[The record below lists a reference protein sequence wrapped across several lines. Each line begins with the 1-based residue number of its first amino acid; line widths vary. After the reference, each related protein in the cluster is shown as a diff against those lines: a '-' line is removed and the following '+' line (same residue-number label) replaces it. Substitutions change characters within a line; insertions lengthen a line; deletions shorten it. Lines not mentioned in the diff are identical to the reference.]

1 MTSGL
6 SHTFGATV
14 GPVVEMTTGLTS
26 SVFTSDLGAFAFL
39 VAGFFLVV
47 VFLVVFF
54 FCAMSQHTSQAMSDR
69 RGTTFPW
76 RPVAFLTMDVWGS
89 STRAE

>member
-6 SHTFGATV
+6 SHTFGATL

-39 VAGFFLVV
+39 VVGFFLVV

-54 FCAMSQHTSQAMSDR
+54 FCAMRNTLVKR
-69 RGTTFPW
+69 CPIVGEP
-76 RPVAFLTMDVWGS
+76 G
-89 STRAE
+89 